1 MVTPRAT
8 RDFFSV
14 APKRVV
20 AFFRCNKEKQRNKG
34 GEPASAT
41 HARREPDGRVEEL
54 VGCTCSCRFHIEEA
68 KEESPLPLAAASVQA
83 RFDDVVAAAELARWA
98 QQPEGGGDGER
109 PAHGSDKEWTRN
121 GGGGGGVG
129 RTLASSCGAR
139 IESVSRCK
147 KSRAGREPMGVRRH
161 RKEIPRRGQDIQTG
175 CSGGAA
181 QQRSG
186 AGRSG
191 AAAQR
196 EESTSMTVKQTGL
209 AGPGCWNVES
219 RRADERGIFRKSA
232 CCR

>member
-109 PAHGSDKEWTRN
+109 PAHGSDSGRGM
-121 GGGGGGVG
+121 GGGGGASGALL
-129 RTLASSCGAR
+129 LAL
-139 IESVSRCK
+139 
-147 KSRAGREPMGVRRH
+147 AGRE
-161 RKEIPRRGQDIQTG
+161 
-175 CSGGAA
+175 S
-181 QQRSG
+181 S
-186 AGRSG
+186 
-191 AAAQR
+191 
-196 EESTSMTVKQTGL
+196 L
-209 AGPGCWNVES
+209 
-219 RRADERGIFRKSA
+219 
-232 CCR
+232 